1 MTTSQRV
8 SIHRLGVF
16 VAASMLLITSMAVAE
31 VGREIATCG
40 KSSGY
45 GYYPKAGLAAANNDA
60 GKWIEDA
67 ISGGK
72 FTLTQTSEKE
82 FDLLITDTSGR
93 VFSATQD
100 GGVVFL
106 SGAANGAVSVVVSY
120 PATTVTETYTFF
132 RTADGKAEAM
142 WTSNKGGGAPIMKV
156 TAFRADC
163 SFFAF

>member
-8 SIHRLGVF
+8 SLSVHRLGVF
-16 VAASMLLITSMAVAE
+16 VAAIMLLITSMADAE

-40 KSSGY
+40 ESSGY
-45 GYYPKAGLAAANNDA
+45 GYYPKAGLNNNA
-60 GKWIEDA
+60 GKWTDDA

-82 FDLLITDTSGR
+82 FDLLITDSSGR
-93 VFSATQD
+93 VFSAKQD
-100 GGVVFL
+100 GGVVAL
-106 SGAANGAVSVVVSY
+106 TGAANGAVSVVVSY

-142 WTSNKGGGAPIMKV
+142 WTSNKGGGAPIIKV